1 MDKISIRAAEKND
14 IECIMLIE
22 HESFHEN
29 IVESRAV
36 FLDRLGIFPQGFL
49 VLEIKGKIAG
59 YISSEIWEYSE
70 NIDIKKL
77 DLNHSINDV
86 HRSTG
91 SQLYISS
98 LGVLK
103 EYHGKS
109 YGTILLLEL
118 TNQITR
124 RYKISHVLLI
134 VSVNW
139 KAARKI
145 YEKNGFKEVQR
156 ITGFFVEYDNCDAIV
171 MRKHL

>member
-103 EYHGKS
+103 EYHGKG

-118 TNQITR
+118 VKQITR
-124 RYKISHVLLI
+124 RYKISHMLLI

-156 ITGFFVEYDNCDAIV
+156 IPDFFVEYDNCDAIV